1 MLEIEDSRTL
11 YLCLAFFLKNK
22 LPREKARQKAMFY
35 DVHSTFRDF
44 ETVLDSKEEAIKTEH
59 LPQFDRNEF
68 RRIARMHCVKN
79 V

>member
-1 MLEIEDSRTL
+1 
-11 YLCLAFFLKNK
+11 
-22 LPREKARQKAMFY
+22 MFY

-59 LPQFDRNEF
+59 LPQFDRKEF
-68 RRIARMHCVKN
+68 RRIAKMYGVKN